1 MNKYMEDRN
10 EKGFTL
16 IELLIAIVV
25 VGILTAVAIVGIA
38 GLTNK
43 GEKSACNATLD
54 AVSAAQAVH
63 YANNSGDYP
72 TGFDQM
78 VSAGELTLSGGA
90 QATATKISGNGKWH
104 IDKTGGGTTVP
115 LVITSDDGKGAACN
129 SVTTPTT

>member
-1 MNKYMEDRN
+1 MNQYMEERN

-16 IELLIAIVV
+16 IELLVAIVV

-63 YANNSGDYP
+63 YSNNNGAYP
-72 TGFDQM
+72 TGFAQM
-78 VSAGELTLSGGA
+78 VTDGELTLAGGTTA
-90 QATATKISGNGKWH
+90 SATQIKGNGAWH
-104 IDKTGGGTTVP
+104 IDTAAPPNDGTAP
-115 LVITSDDGKGAACN
+115 MVITSDDGKGASCTA
-129 SVTTPTT
+129 